1 MPNLAANHPQV
12 IHFVIGLLLVGVAF
26 RFISL
31 TGRLSFTKHA
41 ATVLLI
47 LGTIASAVAVKS
59 GIDAHGP
66 AERIPGARDL
76 VVHHEELGIKTRN
89 VFFGVVALEL
99 VALALAAGV
108 GGMGAGRATRFAK
121 IAYVSSAVLGAH
133 GSWLL
138 YETSEHGGELVYEY
152 AAGPG
157 TRTGNPEDVQRL
169 LLAGLYHQSVA
180 DRREGRLADAARLV
194 NEMASRFPAD
204 TTIKFLQAESL
215 LNDLKD
221 PASALAAAR
230 AIGVDETN
238 IRVATRKAGLMADA
252 FVAMGMRDSARVVLE
267 PVVAAFPQ
275 STRMKAKLDS
285 LR

>member
-1 MPNLAANHPQV
+1 MPDLAANHPQV
-12 IHFVIGLLLVGVAF
+12 VHFVVALLLVGVAF
-26 RFISL
+26 RFASL
-31 TGRLSFTKHA
+31 TGRMTFTRHA

-89 VFFGVVALEL
+89 VFLGVVAIEL
-99 VALALAAGV
+99 VALALASGA
-108 GGMGAGRATRFAK
+108 GGMAAASAARYSK
-121 IAYVSSAVLGAH
+121 IAYVASALLGVH

-138 YETSEHGGELVYEY
+138 YEAAEHGGELVYEY

-157 TRTGNPEDVQRL
+157 LRTGDPEDVRRL
-169 LLAGLYHQSVA
+169 LLAGLYHQAVA
-180 DRREGRLADAARLV
+180 DRREGRGADAARLV

-215 LNDLKD
+215 LNDVKD
-221 PASALAAAR
+221 PAAALAAAR
-230 AIGVDETN
+230 AIGVDEKN
-238 IRVATRKAGLMADA
+238 IRVATRRAGLIADA
-252 FVAMGMRDSARVVLE
+252 FVAMGMRDSARAVLE

>member
-1 MPNLAANHPQV
+1 MPSLAANHPQV
-12 IHFVIGLLLVGVAF
+12 VHFVIALLLVGVAF
-26 RFISL
+26 RLVSL

-47 LGTIASAVAVKS
+47 LGTIAAAVGVKS
-59 GIDAHGP
+59 GVDAHGP
-66 AERIPGARDL
+66 AERIPGARDM

-89 VFFGVVALEL
+89 IFYGVVAVEL
-99 VALALAAGV
+99 IALALGAGI
-108 GGMGAGRATRFAK
+108 GGLAAGRAAPFTK
-121 IAYVSSAVLGAH
+121 IAYVSSAVLGIY
-133 GSWLL
+133 GSTVL
-138 YETSEHGGELVYEY
+138 YEAAEHGGELVYEY

-157 TRTGNPEDVQRL
+157 LRTGNPQDVERL

-180 DRREGRLADAARLV
+180 DRRAGRGADAARLV
-194 NEMASRFPAD
+194 DEMASRFPAD
-204 TTIKFLQAESL
+204 TTIKFLQVESL
-215 LNDLKD
+215 LNDVKD
-221 PASALAAAR
+221 PAAALAAAR

-238 IRVATRKAGLMADA
+238 IRVATRKAGLIADA
-252 FVAMGMRDSARVVLE
+252 FVAMGMRDSARAVLE